1 MASKHKKTRKD
12 KLVHMTRPKI
22 ARRRSAT
29 KGTRFVKEETKLT
42 IVHDGSMFANPELVR
57 DVQRPVEVV
66 EWIDTIF

>member
-1 MASKHKKTRKD
+1 
-12 KLVHMTRPKI
+12 MTRPKI